1 MVKNAELWELAWK
14 IEALVGI
21 TDDTLEDP
29 PFVDLLTQIID
40 LRLEAEKVQG
50 EIGAYR
56 KNVDKHITEILNFRN
71 TTTQQL
77 EGLQKENE
85 NLRAEHFVL
94 CRAVSTLSSNRV

>member
-1 MVKNAELWELAWK
+1 M
-14 IEALVGI
+14 
-21 TDDTLEDP
+21 
-29 PFVDLLTQIID
+29 DLFTQVID
-40 LRLEAEKVQG
+40 WRLNAEKVKG
-50 EIGAYR
+50 EIGVYR
-56 KNVDKHITEILNFRN
+56 QNIDKHITEILNFHT